1 LGRRIVKADYDP
13 GFFIKHFVKD
23 MTIALQDAE
32 RLGLKLPGLALA
44 KKFYD
49 QAVEAGQENE
59 GTQALYKVFERMG
72 SAKT

>member
-1 LGRRIVKADYDP
+1 
-13 GFFIKHFVKD
+13 

-49 QAVEAGQENE
+49 QAVESGQENE
-59 GTQALYKVFERMG
+59 GTQALYKVFESMS
-72 SAKT
+72 SAKS